1 MTCKISFVEWGID
14 DAGQRVATDYT
25 PTWYNFC
32 CVDDNYVNSSKVLT
46 ADYNAI
52 ILDNDIVFATE
63 EDAVR
68 FILRWS

>member
-1 MTCKISFVEWGID
+1 MTCKISFVEWCID

-32 CVDDNYVNSSKVLT
+32 CVDDNYVNSRQVLT

-52 ILDNDIVFATE
+52 IVDNDIIFATE